1 MKPLLQSLTSIIEPG
16 IALTRAEVLRR
27 YRLVKGCN
35 VKLLQ
40 WLAMLQFSQL
50 IKSDEGELYLV

>member
-16 IALTRAEVLRR
+16 IALTRSEVLRR

-35 VKLLQ
+35 AKFLQ

-50 IKSDEGELYLV
+50 IKNEEGELFLV